1 MWQYWLIASGVF
13 FIGEIITVG
22 FLLFWF
28 GVAGLIAMIV
38 SFFTSNI
45 IVQMT
50 VFIISSVI
58 LIFATKPFVKK
69 FVNQKTIVTNALS
82 IVGKKGI
89 VLQEVDTMKGQV
101 KIGGEIWSAQCEPND
116 DGINTNGINGVSIP
130 VGSEV
135 EVTKIEGV
143 KVIVKPVSVAVT
155 K

>member
-13 FIGEIITVG
+13 FVGEIITVG

-28 GVAGLIAMIV
+28 GIASLIEMVV
-38 SFFTSNI
+38 SFFTSNVI
-45 IVQMT
+45 IQMT

-69 FVNQKTIVTNALS
+69 FVNQETFATNIVS

-89 VLQEVDTMKGQV
+89 VIQDVDNIKGQV
-101 KIGGEIWSAQCEPND
+101 KIGGEIWSAQCEIND
-116 DGINTNGINGVSIP
+116 GNITASIP

-143 KVIVKPVSVAVT
+143 KVIVKPVSVTVT

>member
-28 GVAGLIAMIV
+28 GVAALIAMIV

-50 VFIISSVI
+50 VFIVSSVI
-58 LIFATKPFVKK
+58 LIFATKPAKK
-69 FVNQKTIVTNALS
+69 GLFHEWC
-82 IVGKKGI
+82 KKGI

-101 KIGGEIWSAQCEPND
+101 KIGGEIWSAQCEAND
-116 DGINTNGINGVSIP
+116 DEINTNGINSVSIP

>member
-28 GVAGLIAMIV
+28 GVAGLIAMVV

-69 FVNQKTIVTNALS
+69 FVNKKTVVTNALS

-101 KIGGEIWSAQCEPND
+101 KIGGEIWSAQCEA
-116 DGINTNGINGVSIP
+116 NGDEIDSVSIP

-143 KVIVKPVSVAVT
+143 KVIVKPISVVAT

>member
-28 GVAGLIAMIV
+28 GVAALIAMIV

-69 FVNQKTIVTNALS
+69 FVNQKTVVTNALS

-101 KIGGEIWSAQCEPND
+101 KIGGEIWSAQYEAND
-116 DGINTNGINGVSIP
+116 DGINTNGINSFSIP

>member
-28 GVAGLIAMIV
+28 GVAALIAMIV

-50 VFIISSVI
+50 VFIVSSVI

-101 KIGGEIWSAQCEPND
+101 KIGGEIWSAQCEAND
-116 DGINTNGINGVSIP
+116 DEINTNGINSVSIP

>member
-28 GVAGLIAMIV
+28 GVAALIAMVV
-38 SFFTSNI
+38 SFFTSNVI
-45 IVQMT
+45 TQMA

-69 FVNQKTIVTNALS
+69 FVNQKTVVTNALS

-89 VLQEVDTMKGQV
+89 VIQDVDDMKGQV
-101 KIGGEIWSAQCEPND
+101 KIGGEIWSAQCETND
-116 DGINTNGINGVSIP
+116 DEINSTTIP

-143 KVIVKPVSVAVT
+143 KVIVKPISVAVT

>member
-28 GVAGLIAMIV
+28 GVAALIAMIV

-69 FVNQKTIVTNALS
+69 FVNQKTVVTNALS

-101 KIGGEIWSAQCEPND
+101 KIGGEIWSAQCEEND
-116 DGINTNGINGVSIP
+116 GGLNTDGTNSVLIP

-135 EVTKIEGV
+135 EVIKIEGV

>member
-13 FIGEIITVG
+13 FIGEILTVG

-28 GVAGLIAMIV
+28 GIASLIAMIV
-38 SFFTSNI
+38 SIFTSNV

-58 LIFATKPFVKK
+58 LIFTTKPFVKK
-69 FVNQKTIVTNALS
+69 FVNQKTIITNVHS

-89 VLQEVDTMKGQV
+89 VIQDVDNIKGQV
-101 KIGGEIWSAQCEPND
+101 KIGGEVWSAQCDTSD
-116 DGINTNGINGVSIP
+116 DNIIDSTPIP

-143 KVIVKPVSVAVT
+143 KVIVKPVSIAVT